1 VSVRSQRYRLDDDNR
16 LFDMETD
23 PVQDHNVA
31 ADHKDISGRLS
42 KARAKWKADLLPG
55 LENDHRPF
63 PVGYREFP
71 ITQLPARDGV
81 PHGHIARS
89 ATAPNCSFF
98 KNWISLDDSITW
110 DVDVATAGK
119 YEAVINY
126 TCAATNVGS
135 IIELKLSG
143 SQVRARV
150 SEAHDP
156 PLQGAEHDRV
166 QRQGESY
173 VK

>member
-1 VSVRSQRYRLDDDNR
+1 AIDLLPTLADLAHVPVAGVKPLDGISLKPLLLATAKDWPDRIIFSHWNGKVSVRSQRYRLDDDNR

-71 ITQLPARDGV
+71 IT
-81 PHGHIARS
+81 
-89 ATAPNCSFF
+89 
-98 KNWISLDDSITW
+98 
-110 DVDVATAGK
+110 
-119 YEAVINY
+119 
-126 TCAATNVGS
+126 
-135 IIELKLSG
+135 
-143 SQVRARV
+143 
-150 SEAHDP
+150 
-156 PLQGAEHDRV
+156 
-166 QRQGESY
+166 
-173 VK
+173 